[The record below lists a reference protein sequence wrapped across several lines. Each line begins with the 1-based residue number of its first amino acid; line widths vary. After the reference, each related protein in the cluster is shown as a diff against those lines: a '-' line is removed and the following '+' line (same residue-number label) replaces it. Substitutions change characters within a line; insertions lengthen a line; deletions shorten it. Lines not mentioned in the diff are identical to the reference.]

1 MLGISGGSYLL
12 GTGIWLAIALG
23 FSIWVCTLPTALL
36 LPGSKYHRISQV
48 DEAEEEEEDDDVEE
62 SCHPDDT
69 AILMRTQKASW
80 IPVSPVSMPDS
91 CSSTSTPQTKPHILP
106 ESLLSLRSYAF
117 PLFIFL
123 THELSMGIRD
133 IASQWM
139 STRYRTPLRH
149 IGYILASQ
157 TLFSAVI
164 LGLLPTI
171 GSTLSK
177 SKTKGIVGVGRDKDL
192 FVVKASIG
200 LSASGAVLIALAPS
214 IPFLV
219 CGLAVFAA
227 AVGFHDAM
235 IAVVSRGVADANN
248 PGSRSESCKETIP
261 IARLYMSIS
270 IIEVVG
276 NMANGPLWAG
286 VYGLALETG
295 TQIGMA
301 IPFLVAGMSFGGVGA
316 LVWGLK

>member
-1 MLGISGGSYLL
+1 MLGVSGGSYLL

-23 FSIWVCTLPTALL
+23 FAIWTCTLPTALL
-36 LPGSKYHRISQV
+36 LPGGKYHRVAQV
-48 DEAEEEEEDDDVEE
+48 EEVEEVEEEEDEE
-62 SCHPDDT
+62 ASCHPEDI
-69 AILMRTQKASW
+69 AILMRTQKASSM
-80 IPVSPVSMPDS
+80 PVSPASMPDS
-91 CSSTSTPQTKPHILP
+91 CSSTFQSTSTTQTKPRIFP
-106 ESLLSLRSYAF
+106 ESLLSLRPYAF
-117 PLFIFL
+117 PLCIFL
-123 THELSMGIRD
+123 THELAMGIRD
-133 IASQWM
+133 IAEQWM

-149 IGYILASQ
+149 IGYILAGQ

-164 LGLLPTI
+164 LGLLPTV

-177 SKTKGIVGVGRDKDL
+177 ATGIVGRDKDL

-214 IPFLV
+214 IPFLL
-219 CGLAVFAA
+219 CGLVVFAS

-235 IAVVSRGVADANN
+235 IAVVSRGLSDAN
-248 PGSRSESCKETIP
+248 PGSSGSCNGTIP
-261 IARLYMSIS
+261 ISRLYMSIS
-270 IIEVVG
+270 IIEVAG

-286 VYGLALETG
+286 VYGLALKTG